1 MRRQQGF
8 TLVEVMV
15 ALGIFA
21 LVGTACYQFLHSM
34 AVSRGALEQV
44 SDYRLKLAR
53 ALVVI
58 EQDMRHLIPRSVRIA
73 NTPERAAAFSTE
85 SGSLLEFSRGGFSEG
100 GSIYRDGARRVSY
113 QLREE
118 EGVTS
123 LYRIVF
129 SVMDRS
135 EDSAYYEQQ
144 LLGGVRNVGLRF
156 MDDKGRW
163 VTSWPSRPADEAEE
177 GADEPAAEAAE
188 RLAGLPVAVEMAL
201 AMEGDVTVARMISL
215 R

>member
-1 MRRQQGF
+1 MRSQQGF

-34 AVSRGALEQV
+34 AVSRGALEQA
-44 SDYRLKLAR
+44 SDHRLRLAR

-58 EQDMRHLIPRSVRIA
+58 EQDMRHLIPRSVRVDGVL
-73 NTPERAAAFSTE
+73 ERAGAFSTE
-85 SGSLLEFSRGGFSEG
+85 TGNLLEFSRGGFSEE

-123 LYRIVF
+123 LYRVVF
-129 SVMDRS
+129 SVMDPS
-135 EDSAYYEQQ
+135 EDSTFYEQL
-144 LLGGVRNVGLRF
+144 LLGGVRDVGLRF

-163 VTSWPSRPADEAEE
+163 VTSWPSPPSGESAEDEDTAD
-177 GADEPAAEAAE
+177 AAA
-188 RLAGLPVAVEMAL
+188 RLAELPIAVEMAL
-201 AMEGDVTVARMISL
+201 AMDADVTLARMISL